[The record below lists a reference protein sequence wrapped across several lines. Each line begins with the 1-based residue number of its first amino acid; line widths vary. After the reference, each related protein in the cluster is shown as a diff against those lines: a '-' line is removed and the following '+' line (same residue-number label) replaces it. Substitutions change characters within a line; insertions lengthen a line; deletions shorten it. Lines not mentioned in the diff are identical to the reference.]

1 MPVPFLWAYTGGALY
16 NRFVANGAKVG
27 AGVGAAQNFG
37 SNMSIDMDQ
46 FRVQRKQLQDQIADP
61 SAQTAATETKVD
73 QHQETN
79 ARNFQNFGQARVT
92 DAAALLE
99 GGNAAAVIGVDS
111 YAILTARG
119 AARALAGGIKAA
131 AGGIKAAAG
140 KLFRGSGASEAAAG
154 EIATA
159 EGTAAA
165 DLAAPAPEGTRTK
178 INPGDAPENIQAL
191 TRENESA
198 DILAREGFDVTQNP
212 AVPGP
217 KNPDYLINGS
227 IYDNFAPTTSSA
239 RNIWSVVKGK
249 VESGQTSRIVLN
261 LNDSG
266 VSLEALM
273 KQFSDWAI
281 EGLEDVIVIKDGKV
295 FHLGG

>member
-1 MPVPFLWAYTGGALY
+1 VRVLSAYVVEGAEE
-16 NRFVANGAKVG
+16 V
-27 AGVGAAQNFG
+27 
-37 SNMSIDMDQ
+37 
-46 FRVQRKQLQDQIADP
+46 
-61 SAQTAATETKVD
+61 
-73 QHQETN
+73 
-79 ARNFQNFGQARVT
+79 
-92 DAAALLE
+92 LE
-99 GGNAAAVIGVDS
+99 G
-111 YAILTARG
+111 
-119 AARALAGGIKAA
+119 
-131 AGGIKAAAG
+131 
-140 KLFRGSGASEAAAG
+140 
-154 EIATA
+154 IA
-159 EGTAAA
+159 
-165 DLAAPAPEGTRTK
+165 PKGTRTK

-266 VSLEALM
+266 VSLEALT

-281 EGLEDVIVIKDGKV
+281 EGLEDVIIIKDGKV

>member
-1 MPVPFLWAYTGGALY
+1 MSCQPIFRTGRVTPCAEPAGRPSDDHGLSLTARNQAPIPPGRPIDWPPEPVRADRNRRGSLERAAASLRMPVPFLWAYTGGALY
-16 NRFVANGAKVG
+16 NRFVANGAKLG

-92 DAAALLE
+92 DAAAVLE
-99 GGNAAAVIGVDS
+99 GGNAAAAIGVDS
-111 YAILTARG
+111 YAILTAPG

-154 EIATA
+154 EAAAADTAVAETPAT
-159 EGTAAA
+159 ETAAA
-165 DLAAPAPEGTRTK
+165 EGAGLAPEVK
-178 INPGDAPENIQAL
+178 PLDW
-191 TRENESA
+191 
-198 DILAREGFDVTQNP
+198 
-212 AVPGP
+212 
-217 KNPDYLINGS
+217 S
-227 IYDNFAPTTSSA
+227 IVSKAGETPRRMSGYMAATTSRSLCTA
-239 RNIWSVVKGK
+239 FFT
-249 VESGQTSRIVLN
+249 ESQ
-261 LNDSG
+261 
-266 VSLEALM
+266 
-273 KQFSDWAI
+273 
-281 EGLEDVIVIKDGKV
+281 
-295 FHLGG
+295 